1 MNRSELLREI
11 REAFSVPTG
20 KQREAY
26 ARFLHTLAAASVIGE
41 ATLIF
46 AETPIAAITV
56 RPTLALTVSG
66 VLCFLAG
73 ALLARGE

>member
-1 MNRSELLREI
+1 MRSELLREI
-11 REAFSVPTG
+11 REAFSVPTV

-26 ARFLHTLAAASVIGE
+26 ARFLRTLAAAAVVGE
-41 ATLIF
+41 PTLIF
-46 AETPIAAITV
+46 ADWPLTAIAVGRIV
-56 RPTLALTVSG
+56 GLTISG